1 MGVLNLGNVTLNN
14 GLEMPLIGYG
24 VFRVPEGEDLAE
36 AVKTAIAKGYRSI
49 DTAQIYRNEES
60 VGRGIRAAIA
70 EGLVTRE
77 ELFVTSKVWNDG
89 LSYEETL
96 TAYDSSLEKLGLE
109 YLDLYLIHWPGIDK
123 NHVEAYK
130 ALEKIYQDG
139 RVRSIGVSNFHVHH
153 LENLLKETTV
163 IPVINQIEFHPHLT
177 QEEVR
182 AYCKENGIQVEAW
195 SPLMNGTLLEE
206 ALIQELAVKYSKTPA
221 QIVLRYDVQHGV
233 VTIPK
238 TMTPARM
245 TENLNVF
252 DFSLMGEEMTKLDAL
267 NDGLRCGPDPEKF
280 NFK

>member
-1 MGVLNLGNVTLNN
+1 MGNVTLNN
-14 GLEMPLIGYG
+14 GLEMPLVGYG
-24 VFRVPEGEDLAE
+24 VFRVPQGEDLAE

-49 DTAQIYRNEES
+49 DTAQVYRNEES
-60 VGRGIRAAIA
+60 VGQGIRAAIA

-89 LSYEETL
+89 LSYEDTL
-96 TAYDSSLEKLGLE
+96 TAYDRSLEKLGLE
-109 YLDLYLIHWPGIDK
+109 YLDLYLIHWPGIDT
-123 NHVEAYK
+123 NHIEAYK

-153 LENLLKETTV
+153 LENLLKETTI

-177 QEEVR
+177 QEQVR
-182 AYCKENGIQVEAW
+182 AYCKEHAIQVEAW
-195 SPLMNGTLLEE
+195 SPLMNGALLEE
-206 ALIQELAVKYSKTPA
+206 ELIQELAAKYSKTPA

-245 TENLNVF
+245 TENLDVF
-252 DFSLMGEEMTKLDAL
+252 DFSLTDEEMAKLDAI

>member
-1 MGVLNLGNVTLNN
+1 MGNVTLNN

-24 VFRVPEGEDLAE
+24 VFRVPEGDDLAE

-49 DTAQIYRNEES
+49 DTAQVYRNEES
-60 VGRGIRAAIA
+60 VGRGIRAAID

-96 TAYDSSLEKLGLE
+96 AAYDSSLEKLGLD
-109 YLDLYLIHWPGIDK
+109 YLDLYLVHWPGIDS
-123 NHVEAYK
+123 NYVDVYK
-130 ALEKIYQDG
+130 ALEKVYQDG

-153 LENLLKETTV
+153 LEHLLKETSIV
-163 IPVINQIEFHPHLT
+163 PVINQIEFHPHLI

-182 AYCKENGIQVEAW
+182 AFCKEKGIQVEAW
-195 SPLMNGTLLEE
+195 SPLMNGSLLEE
-206 ALIQELAVKYSKTPA
+206 SLIQQLASKYGKTPA
-221 QIVLRYDVQHGV
+221 QIVLRYDVQHDV

-245 TENLNVF
+245 TENLTVF
-252 DFSLMGEEMTKLDAL
+252 DFALTEEEMAQLDAL

>member
-1 MGVLNLGNVTLNN
+1 MGNVVLNN
-14 GLEMPLIGYG
+14 GLKMPMVGYG
-24 VFRVPEGEDLAE
+24 VFRVPEGDDLAE

-60 VGRGIRAAIA
+60 VGRGIRAAIE

-77 ELFVTSKVWNDG
+77 ELFITSKVWNDG

-96 TAYDSSLEKLGLE
+96 AAYDSSLEKIGLD
-109 YLDLYLIHWPGIDK
+109 YLDLYLVHWPGIDQ
-123 NHVEAYK
+123 NYIEVYK

-153 LENLLKETTV
+153 LESLLKETTV
-163 IPVINQIEFHPHLT
+163 VPVINQIEFHPHLI

-182 AYCKENGIQVEAW
+182 AYCKDKGIQVEAW
-195 SPLMNGTLLEE
+195 SPLMNGSLLEE
-206 ALIQELAVKYSKTPA
+206 ALIQELASKYGKTPA
-221 QIVLRYDVQHGV
+221 QIVLRYDVQHDV

-245 TENLNVF
+245 TENLAVF
-252 DFSLMGEEMTKLDAL
+252 DFTLTEQEMTQLDAM

>member
-1 MGVLNLGNVTLNN
+1 MGTVTLNN
-14 GLEMPLIGYG
+14 GFKMPLVGYG

-49 DTAQIYRNEES
+49 DTAQVYRNEES
-60 VGRGIRAAIA
+60 VGRGIRAAIE

-77 ELFVTSKVWNDG
+77 ELFITSKVWNDG

-96 TAYDSSLEKLGLE
+96 AAYDSSLEKIGLD
-109 YLDLYLIHWPGIDK
+109 YLDLYLVHWPGIDT
-123 NHVEAYK
+123 NYLDVYK

-153 LENLLKETTV
+153 LEKLLNETTV

-182 AYCKENGIQVEAW
+182 AYCTDKDIQVEAW
-195 SPLMNGTLLEE
+195 SPLMNGALLEE
-206 ALIQELAVKYSKTPA
+206 ALIQDLASKYGKTPA
-221 QIVLRYDVQHGV
+221 QIVLRYDVQHNV

-238 TMTPARM
+238 TMTATRM
-245 TENLNVF
+245 VENLDVF
-252 DFSLMGEEMTKLDAL
+252 DFTLTDGEMNQLDAL

>member
-1 MGVLNLGNVTLNN
+1 MGKVTLNN
-14 GLEMPLIGYG
+14 GLEMPLVGYG
-24 VFRVPEGEDLAE
+24 VFRVPDGDDLAE

-49 DTAQIYRNEES
+49 DTAQVYRNEES

-70 EGLVTRE
+70 EGLVSRD

-96 TAYDSSLEKLGLE
+96 AAYDSSLEKLGLD
-109 YLDLYLIHWPGIDK
+109 YLDLYLIHWPGLDTNYI
-123 NHVEAYK
+123 EAYK

-153 LENLLKETTV
+153 LEHLLKETTL

-182 AYCKENGIQVEAW
+182 AYCKEHGIQVEAW
-195 SPLMNGTLLEE
+195 SPLMNGSLLEE
-206 ALIQELAVKYSKTPA
+206 ELIQQLATKYSKTPA

-245 TENLNVF
+245 AENLQVF
-252 DFSLMGEEMTKLDAL
+252 DFTLTDEEMAQLDAM

>member
-1 MGVLNLGNVTLNN
+1 MGNVVLNN
-14 GLEMPLIGYG
+14 GLKMPLVGYG
-24 VFRVPEGEDLAE
+24 VFRVPEGDDLAE

-49 DTAQIYRNEES
+49 DTAQVYRNEES
-60 VGRGIRAAIA
+60 VGRGIRAAIE

-77 ELFVTSKVWNDG
+77 ELFITSKVWNDG

-96 TAYDSSLEKLGLE
+96 AAYDSSLEKIGLD
-109 YLDLYLIHWPGIDK
+109 YLDLYLVHWPGIDQ
-123 NHVEAYK
+123 NYIEVYK

-163 IPVINQIEFHPHLT
+163 VPVINQIEFHPHLI

-182 AYCKENGIQVEAW
+182 AFCKDKGIQVEAW
-195 SPLMNGTLLEE
+195 SPLMNGSLLEE
-206 ALIQELAVKYSKTPA
+206 ALIQELASKYGKTPA
-221 QIVLRYDVQHGV
+221 QIVLRYDVQHDV

-245 TENLNVF
+245 VENLAVF
-252 DFSLMGEEMTKLDAL
+252 DFTLTEQEMTQLDAM

>member
-1 MGVLNLGNVTLNN
+1 MGNVTLNN
-14 GLEMPLIGYG
+14 GLKMPLVGYG
-24 VFRVPEGEDLAE
+24 VFRVPEGDDLAE

-49 DTAQIYRNEES
+49 DTAQVYRNEES
-60 VGRGIRAAIA
+60 VGRGIRAAIE
-70 EGLVTRE
+70 EGIVTRD
-77 ELFVTSKVWNDG
+77 ELFITSKVWNDG

-96 TAYDSSLEKLGLE
+96 AAYDSSLEKIGLD
-109 YLDLYLIHWPGIDK
+109 YLDLYLVHWPGIDE
-123 NHVEAYK
+123 NYIEVYK

-163 IPVINQIEFHPHLT
+163 VPVINQIEFHPHLT

-182 AYCKENGIQVEAW
+182 AYCQDKGIQVEAW
-195 SPLMNGTLLEE
+195 SPLMNGSLLEE
-206 ALIQELAVKYSKTPA
+206 ALIQELASKYGKTPA
-221 QIVLRYDVQHGV
+221 QIVLRYDVQHNV

-238 TMTPARM
+238 TMTPTRM
-245 TENLNVF
+245 VENLDIFN
-252 DFSLMGEEMTKLDAL
+252 FSLTDEEMAQLDAL

>member
-1 MGVLNLGNVTLNN
+1 MGSVTLNN
-14 GLEMPLIGYG
+14 SLEMPLIGYG
-24 VFRVPEGEDLAE
+24 VFRVPEGDDLAE
-36 AVKTAIAKGYRSI
+36 AVKTAIEKGYRSI
-49 DTAQIYRNEES
+49 DTAQVYRNEES
-60 VGRGIRAAIA
+60 VGRGIRAAID

-96 TAYDSSLEKLGLE
+96 AAYDSSLEKLGLD
-109 YLDLYLIHWPGIDK
+109 YLDLYLVHWPGIDT
-123 NHVEAYK
+123 NYVDVYK
-130 ALEKIYQDG
+130 ALEKVYQDG

-153 LENLLKETTV
+153 LENLLKETSV
-163 IPVINQIEFHPHLT
+163 VPVINQIEFHPHLT

-182 AYCKENGIQVEAW
+182 AFCKENGIQVEAW
-195 SPLMNGTLLEE
+195 SPLMNGSLLEE
-206 ALIQELAVKYSKTPA
+206 SLIQQLASKYGKTPA

-245 TENLNVF
+245 TENLTVF
-252 DFSLMGEEMTKLDAL
+252 DFALTEEEMAQLDAL

>member
-1 MGVLNLGNVTLNN
+1 MGKVTLNN
-14 GLEMPLIGYG
+14 GLEMPLVGYG
-24 VFRVPEGEDLAE
+24 VFRVPDGEDLAE

-49 DTAQIYRNEES
+49 DTAQVYRNEES

-70 EGLVTRE
+70 EGLVSRD

-96 TAYDSSLEKLGLE
+96 AAYDSSLEKLGLD
-109 YLDLYLIHWPGIDK
+109 YLDLYLIHWPGLDTNYID
-123 NHVEAYK
+123 AYK

-153 LENLLKETTV
+153 LEHLLKETTV

-182 AYCKENGIQVEAW
+182 AYCKEHGIQVEAW
-195 SPLMNGTLLEE
+195 SPLMNGSLLEE
-206 ALIQELAVKYSKTPA
+206 ELIQQLATKYSKTPA

-245 TENLNVF
+245 TENLHVF
-252 DFSLMGEEMTKLDAL
+252 DFTLTDEEMAQLDAM

>member
-1 MGVLNLGNVTLNN
+1 MGNVTLNN
-14 GLEMPLIGYG
+14 GLEMPLVGYG
-24 VFRVPEGEDLAE
+24 VFRVPQGEDLAE

-49 DTAQIYRNEES
+49 DTAQVYRNEES
-60 VGRGIRAAIA
+60 VGQGIRAAIA

-96 TAYDSSLEKLGLE
+96 TAYDRSLEKLGLE
-109 YLDLYLIHWPGIDK
+109 YLDLYLVHWPGIDT
-123 NHVEAYK
+123 NHIEAYK

-153 LENLLKETTV
+153 LENLLRETTV

-182 AYCKENGIQVEAW
+182 AYCKEHAIQVEAW
-195 SPLMNGTLLEE
+195 SPLMNGALLEE
-206 ALIQELAVKYSKTPA
+206 ELIQELAAKYSRTPA

-245 TENLNVF
+245 TENLDVF
-252 DFSLMGEEMTKLDAL
+252 NFSLTDEEMAKLDAI

>member
-1 MGVLNLGNVTLNN
+1 MGNVTLNN

-24 VFRVPEGEDLAE
+24 VFRVPEGDDLAE

-49 DTAQIYRNEES
+49 DTAQVYRNEES
-60 VGRGIRAAIA
+60 VGRGIRAAID

-96 TAYDSSLEKLGLE
+96 AAYDSSLEKLGLD
-109 YLDLYLIHWPGIDK
+109 YLDLYLVHWPGIDT
-123 NHVEAYK
+123 NYVDVYK

-153 LENLLKETTV
+153 LENLLKETSV

-182 AYCKENGIQVEAW
+182 AYCKEKGIQVEAW
-195 SPLMNGTLLEE
+195 SPLMNGSLLEE
-206 ALIQELAVKYSKTPA
+206 SLIQQLASKYGKTPA

-245 TENLNVF
+245 TENLTVF
-252 DFSLMGEEMTKLDAL
+252 DFALTEEEMSQLDAL

-280 NFK
+280 NFGS

>member
-1 MGVLNLGNVTLNN
+1 VGNVVLNN
-14 GLEMPLIGYG
+14 GLKMPLVGYG
-24 VFRVPEGEDLAE
+24 VFRVPEGDDLAE

-49 DTAQIYRNEES
+49 DTAQVYRNEES
-60 VGRGIRAAIA
+60 VGRGIRAAIE

-77 ELFVTSKVWNDG
+77 ELFITSKVWNDG

-96 TAYDSSLEKLGLE
+96 AAYDSSLEKIGLD
-109 YLDLYLIHWPGIDK
+109 YLDLYLVHWPGIDQ
-123 NHVEAYK
+123 NYIEVYK

-163 IPVINQIEFHPHLT
+163 VPVINQIEFHPHLI

-182 AYCKENGIQVEAW
+182 AFCKDKGIQVEAW
-195 SPLMNGTLLEE
+195 SPLMNGSLLEE
-206 ALIQELAVKYSKTPA
+206 ALIQELASKYGKTPA
-221 QIVLRYDVQHGV
+221 QIVLRYDVQHDV

-245 TENLNVF
+245 VENLAVF
-252 DFSLMGEEMTKLDAL
+252 DFTLTEQEMTQLDAM

>member
-1 MGVLNLGNVTLNN
+1 MGSITLNN
-14 GLEMPLIGYG
+14 GLEMPLVGYG
-24 VFRVPEGEDLAE
+24 VFRVPEGDDLAE

-49 DTAQIYRNEES
+49 DTAQVYRNEES
-60 VGRGIRAAIA
+60 VGRGIRAAID

-96 TAYDSSLEKLGLE
+96 TAYDSSLEKLGLD
-109 YLDLYLIHWPGIDK
+109 YLDLYLVHWPGIDT
-123 NHVEAYK
+123 NYVDVYK

-153 LENLLKETTV
+153 LENLLKETSV
-163 IPVINQIEFHPHLT
+163 IPVINQIEFHPHLI

-182 AYCKENGIQVEAW
+182 AYCKEKGVQVEAW
-195 SPLMNGTLLEE
+195 SPLMNGSLLEE
-206 ALIQELAVKYSKTPA
+206 ALIQQLATKYRKTSA

-238 TMTPARM
+238 TMTPTRM
-245 TENLNVF
+245 TENLAVF
-252 DFSLMGEEMTKLDAL
+252 DFALTEEEMAQLDAL

-280 NFK
+280 NFGS

>member
-1 MGVLNLGNVTLNN
+1 MGNVVLNN
-14 GLEMPLIGYG
+14 GLKMPLVGYG
-24 VFRVPEGEDLAE
+24 VFRVPEGDDLAE

-49 DTAQIYRNEES
+49 DTAQVYRNEES
-60 VGRGIRAAIA
+60 VGRGIRAAIE

-77 ELFVTSKVWNDG
+77 ELFITSKVWNDG

-96 TAYDSSLEKLGLE
+96 AAYDSSLEKIGLD
-109 YLDLYLIHWPGIDK
+109 YLDLYLVHWPGIDQ
-123 NHVEAYK
+123 NFIEVYK

-139 RVRSIGVSNFHVHH
+139 RVRSIGVSNFHVYH
-153 LENLLKETTV
+153 LESLLKETTV
-163 IPVINQIEFHPHLT
+163 VPVINQIEFHPHLI

-182 AYCKENGIQVEAW
+182 AYCKDKGIQVEAW
-195 SPLMNGTLLEE
+195 SPLMNGSLLEE
-206 ALIQELAVKYSKTPA
+206 ALIQELASKYGKTPA
-221 QIVLRYDVQHGV
+221 QIVLRYDVQHDV

-245 TENLNVF
+245 VENLAVF
-252 DFSLMGEEMTKLDAL
+252 DFTLTEQEMAQLDAM

>member
-1 MGVLNLGNVTLNN
+1 MENVTLNN
-14 GLEMPLIGYG
+14 GLEMPLVGYG
-24 VFRVPEGEDLAE
+24 VFRVPDGDDLAE

-49 DTAQIYRNEES
+49 DTAQVYRNEES
-60 VGRGIRAAIA
+60 VGRGIRAAID
-70 EGLVTRE
+70 EGLVARE
-77 ELFVTSKVWNDG
+77 ELFITSKVWNDG

-96 TAYDSSLEKLGLE
+96 AAYASSLEKLGLD
-109 YLDLYLIHWPGIDK
+109 YLDLYLIHWPGLDTSYI
-123 NHVEAYK
+123 EAYK

-153 LENLLKETTV
+153 LEHLLKETTV

-182 AYCKENGIQVEAW
+182 NYCKEHLIQVEAW
-195 SPLMNGTLLEE
+195 SPLMNGSLLEE
-206 ALIQELAVKYSKTPA
+206 ALIQQLASKYNKTPA

-238 TMTPARM
+238 TMTPSRM
-245 TENLNVF
+245 TENLDVF
-252 DFSLMGEEMTKLDAL
+252 DFALADEEMAQLDAM

>member
-1 MGVLNLGNVTLNN
+1 MGKVTLNN
-14 GLEMPLIGYG
+14 GLEMPLVGYG
-24 VFRVPEGEDLAE
+24 VFRVPDGDDLAE

-49 DTAQIYRNEES
+49 DTAQVYRNEES

-70 EGLVTRE
+70 EGLVSRD

-96 TAYDSSLEKLGLE
+96 AAYDSSLEKLGLD
-109 YLDLYLIHWPGIDK
+109 YLDLYLIHWPGLDTNYI
-123 NHVEAYK
+123 EAYK

-153 LENLLKETTV
+153 LEHLLKETTV

-182 AYCKENGIQVEAW
+182 AYCKEHGIQVEAW
-195 SPLMNGTLLEE
+195 SPLMNGSLLEE
-206 ALIQELAVKYSKTPA
+206 ELIQQLATKYSKTPA

-245 TENLNVF
+245 TENLHVF
-252 DFSLMGEEMTKLDAL
+252 DFTLTDEEMAQLDAM

>member
-1 MGVLNLGNVTLNN
+1 MGNVTLNN
-14 GLEMPLIGYG
+14 SLEMPLIGYG
-24 VFRVPEGEDLAE
+24 VFRVPEGDDLAE
-36 AVKTAIAKGYRSI
+36 AVKTAIARGYRSI
-49 DTAQIYRNEES
+49 DTAQVYRNEES
-60 VGRGIRAAIA
+60 VGRGIRAAID

-96 TAYDSSLEKLGLE
+96 AAYDSSLEKLGLD
-109 YLDLYLIHWPGIDK
+109 YLDLYLVHWPGIDT
-123 NHVEAYK
+123 NYVDVYK

-153 LENLLKETTV
+153 LENLLKETSV

-182 AYCKENGIQVEAW
+182 AYCKEKGIQVEAW
-195 SPLMNGTLLEE
+195 SPLMNGSLLEE
-206 ALIQELAVKYSKTPA
+206 SLIQQLASKYGKTPA

-245 TENLNVF
+245 TENLTVF
-252 DFSLMGEEMTKLDAL
+252 DFALTEEEMAQLDTL

>member
-1 MGVLNLGNVTLNN
+1 MGNVTLNN
-14 GLEMPLIGYG
+14 GLEIPLIGYG
-24 VFRVPEGEDLAE
+24 VFRVPEGDDLAE

-49 DTAQIYRNEES
+49 DTAQVYRNEES
-60 VGRGIRAAIA
+60 VGRGIRAAIE

-96 TAYDSSLEKLGLE
+96 AAYDSSLEKLGLD
-109 YLDLYLIHWPGIDK
+109 YLDLYLVHWPGIDT
-123 NHVEAYK
+123 NYINVYK

-153 LENLLKETTV
+153 LENLLKEISV
-163 IPVINQIEFHPHLT
+163 VPVINQIEFHPHLT

-182 AYCKENGIQVEAW
+182 AYCKEKGIQVEAW
-195 SPLMNGTLLEE
+195 SPLMNGSLLEE
-206 ALIQELAVKYSKTPA
+206 SLIQQLASKYGKTPA

-245 TENLNVF
+245 TENLTVF
-252 DFSLMGEEMTKLDAL
+252 DFALTEEEMAQLDTL

>member
-1 MGVLNLGNVTLNN
+1 MGNVVLNN
-14 GLEMPLIGYG
+14 GLKMPLVGYG
-24 VFRVPEGEDLAE
+24 VFRVPEGDDLAE

-49 DTAQIYRNEES
+49 DTAQVYRNEES
-60 VGRGIRAAIA
+60 VGRGIRAAIE

-77 ELFVTSKVWNDG
+77 ELFITSKVWNDG

-96 TAYDSSLEKLGLE
+96 AAYDSSLEKIGLD
-109 YLDLYLIHWPGIDK
+109 YLDLYLVHWPGIDQ
-123 NHVEAYK
+123 NYLEVYK
-130 ALEKIYQDG
+130 ALEKIYQAG

-153 LENLLKETTV
+153 LESLLKETTV
-163 IPVINQIEFHPHLT
+163 VPVINQIEFHPHLT

-182 AYCKENGIQVEAW
+182 AYCKDKGIQVEAW
-195 SPLMNGTLLEE
+195 SPLMNGSLLEE
-206 ALIQELAVKYSKTPA
+206 ALIQELASKYGKTPA
-221 QIVLRYDVQHGV
+221 QIVLRYDVQHDV

-245 TENLNVF
+245 TENLAVF
-252 DFSLMGEEMTKLDAL
+252 DFALTEQEMTQLDAM

>member
-1 MGVLNLGNVTLNN
+1 MGTVTLNN
-14 GLEMPLIGYG
+14 GLKMPLVGYG

-49 DTAQIYRNEES
+49 DTAQVYRNEES
-60 VGRGIRAAIA
+60 VGRGIRAAIE
-70 EGLVTRE
+70 EGMVTRE
-77 ELFVTSKVWNDG
+77 ELFITSKVWNDG

-96 TAYDSSLEKLGLE
+96 AAYNSSLEKIGLD
-109 YLDLYLIHWPGIDK
+109 YLDLYLVHWPGIDT
-123 NHVEAYK
+123 NYLDVYK

-163 IPVINQIEFHPHLT
+163 VPVINQIEFHPHLT

-182 AYCKENGIQVEAW
+182 AYCTDKGIQVEAW
-195 SPLMNGTLLEE
+195 SPLMNGALLEE
-206 ALIQELAVKYSKTPA
+206 ALIQELASKYGKTPA
-221 QIVLRYDVQHGV
+221 QIVLRYDVQHNV

-238 TMTPARM
+238 TMTATRM
-245 TENLNVF
+245 VENLDVF
-252 DFSLMGEEMTKLDAL
+252 DFALTDGEIAQLDAL
-267 NDGLRCGPDPEKF
+267 NDGLRCGPDPERF

>member
-1 MGVLNLGNVTLNN
+1 MENVTLNN
-14 GLEMPLIGYG
+14 GLEMPLVGYG
-24 VFRVPEGEDLAE
+24 VFRVPDGDDLAD

-49 DTAQIYRNEES
+49 DTAQVYRNEES
-60 VGRGIRAAIA
+60 VGRGIRATID
-70 EGLVTRE
+70 EGLVARE

-96 TAYDSSLEKLGLE
+96 AAYASSLEKLGLD
-109 YLDLYLIHWPGIDK
+109 YLDLYLIHWPGLDTNYI
-123 NHVEAYK
+123 EAYK

-153 LENLLKETTV
+153 LEHLLKETTV

-182 AYCKENGIQVEAW
+182 NYCKEHRIQVEAW
-195 SPLMNGTLLEE
+195 SPLMNGSLLEE
-206 ALIQELAVKYSKTPA
+206 ALIQQLASKYNKTPA

-238 TMTPARM
+238 TMTPSRM
-245 TENLNVF
+245 TENLDVF
-252 DFSLMGEEMTKLDAL
+252 DFALADEEMAQLDAM

>member
-1 MGVLNLGNVTLNN
+1 MGSVTLNN

-24 VFRVPEGEDLAE
+24 VFRVPEGDDLAE

-49 DTAQIYRNEES
+49 DTAQVYRNEES
-60 VGRGIRAAIA
+60 VGRGIRSAID

-96 TAYDSSLEKLGLE
+96 AAYDSSLEKLGLD
-109 YLDLYLIHWPGIDK
+109 YLDLYLVHWPGIDT
-123 NHVEAYK
+123 NYVDVYK
-130 ALEKIYQDG
+130 ALEKVYQDG
-139 RVRSIGVSNFHVHH
+139 RVRSIGVSNFHVRH
-153 LENLLKETTV
+153 LENLLKETSV
-163 IPVINQIEFHPHLT
+163 VPVINQIEFHPHLT

-182 AYCKENGIQVEAW
+182 AFCKENGIQVEAW
-195 SPLMNGTLLEE
+195 SPLMNGSLLEE
-206 ALIQELAVKYSKTPA
+206 SLIQQLASKYGKTPA

-245 TENLNVF
+245 TENLTVF
-252 DFSLMGEEMTKLDAL
+252 DFALTEEEMAQLDAL

>member
-1 MGVLNLGNVTLNN
+1 MGNVTLNN
-14 GLEMPLIGYG
+14 GLKMPLVGYG

-49 DTAQIYRNEES
+49 DTAQVYRNEES
-60 VGRGIRAAIA
+60 VGRGIRAAIE
-70 EGLVTRE
+70 EGLVTRK
-77 ELFVTSKVWNDG
+77 ELFITSKVWNDG

-96 TAYDSSLEKLGLE
+96 AAYDSSLEKIGLD
-109 YLDLYLIHWPGIDK
+109 YLDLYLVHWPGTDQ
-123 NHVEAYK
+123 NYLGVYK

-153 LENLLKETTV
+153 LESLMKEATV
-163 IPVINQIEFHPHLT
+163 VPVINQIEFHPHLT

-182 AYCKENGIQVEAW
+182 AYCNDKGIQVEAW
-195 SPLMNGTLLEE
+195 SPLMNGALLEE
-206 ALIQELAVKYSKTPA
+206 VLIQELASKYGKTPA
-221 QIVLRYDVQHGV
+221 QIVLRYDVQHNV

-238 TMTPARM
+238 TMTATRM
-245 TENLNVF
+245 VENLDVF
-252 DFSLMGEEMTKLDAL
+252 DFVLSDDEMTQLDAL

>member
-1 MGVLNLGNVTLNN
+1 VFNMGNVTLNN
-14 GLEMPLIGYG
+14 GLKMPLVGYG

-49 DTAQIYRNEES
+49 DTAQVYRNEES
-60 VGRGIRAAIA
+60 VGRGIRAAIE

-77 ELFVTSKVWNDG
+77 ELFITSKVWNDG

-96 TAYDSSLEKLGLE
+96 AAYDSSLEKIGLD
-109 YLDLYLIHWPGIDK
+109 YLDLYLVHWPGTDQ
-123 NHVEAYK
+123 NYLGVYK
-130 ALEKIYQDG
+130 ALENIYQDG

-153 LENLLKETTV
+153 LESLLKEATV
-163 IPVINQIEFHPHLT
+163 VPVINQIEFHPHLT

-182 AYCKENGIQVEAW
+182 AYCNDKGIQVEAW
-195 SPLMNGTLLEE
+195 SPLMNGALLEE
-206 ALIQELAVKYSKTPA
+206 VLIQELASKYGKTPA
-221 QIVLRYDVQHGV
+221 QIVLRYDVQHNV

-238 TMTPARM
+238 TMTATRM
-245 TENLNVF
+245 VENLDVF
-252 DFSLMGEEMTKLDAL
+252 DFVLSDDEMTQLDAL

>member
-1 MGVLNLGNVTLNN
+1 VGNVVLNN
-14 GLEMPLIGYG
+14 GLKMPLVGYG
-24 VFRVPEGEDLAE
+24 VFRVPEGDDLAE

-49 DTAQIYRNEES
+49 DTAQVYRNEES
-60 VGRGIRAAIA
+60 VGRGIRAAIE

-77 ELFVTSKVWNDG
+77 ELFITSKVWNDG

-96 TAYDSSLEKLGLE
+96 AAYDSSLEKIGLD
-109 YLDLYLIHWPGIDK
+109 YLDLYLVHWPGIDQ
-123 NHVEAYK
+123 NYIEVYK
-130 ALEKIYQDG
+130 ALEKIYKDG

-163 IPVINQIEFHPHLT
+163 VPVINQIEFHPHLI

-182 AYCKENGIQVEAW
+182 AFCKDKGIQVEAW
-195 SPLMNGTLLEE
+195 SPLMNGSLLEE
-206 ALIQELAVKYSKTPA
+206 ALIQELASKYGKTPA
-221 QIVLRYDVQHGV
+221 QIVLRYDVQHDV

-245 TENLNVF
+245 VENLAVF
-252 DFSLMGEEMTKLDAL
+252 DFTLTEQEMTQLDAM

>member
-1 MGVLNLGNVTLNN
+1 MENVTLNN
-14 GLEMPLIGYG
+14 GLEMPLVGYG
-24 VFRVPEGEDLAE
+24 VFRVPDGDDLAE

-49 DTAQIYRNEES
+49 DTAQVYRNEES
-60 VGRGIRAAIA
+60 VGRGIRAAID
-70 EGLVTRE
+70 EGLVARE

-96 TAYDSSLEKLGLE
+96 AAYASSLEKLGLD
-109 YLDLYLIHWPGIDK
+109 YLDLYLIHWPGLDTNYI
-123 NHVEAYK
+123 EAYK

-153 LENLLKETTV
+153 LEQLLKETTV

-182 AYCKENGIQVEAW
+182 NYCKEYRIQVEAW
-195 SPLMNGTLLEE
+195 SPLMNGSLLEE
-206 ALIQELAVKYSKTPA
+206 ALIQQLASKYNKTPA

-238 TMTPARM
+238 TMTPSRM
-245 TENLNVF
+245 TENLDVF
-252 DFSLMGEEMTKLDAL
+252 DFALADEEMAQLDAM

>member
-1 MGVLNLGNVTLNN
+1 MGTVTLNN
-14 GLEMPLIGYG
+14 GLKMPLVGYS

-49 DTAQIYRNEES
+49 DTAQVYRNEES
-60 VGRGIRAAIA
+60 VGRGIRAAIE

-77 ELFVTSKVWNDG
+77 ELFITSKVWNDG

-96 TAYDSSLEKLGLE
+96 AAYDSSLEKIGLD
-109 YLDLYLIHWPGIDK
+109 YLDLYLVHWPGIDT
-123 NHVEAYK
+123 NYVEVYK

-153 LENLLKETTV
+153 LEKLLKETKV

-182 AYCKENGIQVEAW
+182 AYCTDKDIQVEAW
-195 SPLMNGTLLEE
+195 SPLMNGALLEE
-206 ALIQELAVKYSKTPA
+206 ALIQELASKYDKTPA
-221 QIVLRYDVQHGV
+221 QIVLRYDVQHNV

-238 TMTPARM
+238 TMTATRM
-245 TENLNVF
+245 VENLDVF
-252 DFSLMGEEMTKLDAL
+252 DFTLTDGEMAQLDAL

>member
-1 MGVLNLGNVTLNN
+1 MGNVVLNN
-14 GLEMPLIGYG
+14 GLKMPLVGYG
-24 VFRVPEGEDLAE
+24 VFRVPEGDDLAE

-49 DTAQIYRNEES
+49 DTAQVYRNEES
-60 VGRGIRAAIA
+60 VGRGIRAAIE

-77 ELFVTSKVWNDG
+77 ELFITSKVWNDG

-96 TAYDSSLEKLGLE
+96 AAYDSSLEKIGLD
-109 YLDLYLIHWPGIDK
+109 YLDLYLVHWPGIDQ
-123 NHVEAYK
+123 NYIEVYK

-153 LENLLKETTV
+153 LESLLKETTV
-163 IPVINQIEFHPHLT
+163 VPVINQIEFHPHLI
-177 QEEVR
+177 QEEIR
-182 AYCKENGIQVEAW
+182 AYCKDKGIQVEAW
-195 SPLMNGTLLEE
+195 SPLMNGSLLEE
-206 ALIQELAVKYSKTPA
+206 VLIQELASKYGKTPA
-221 QIVLRYDVQHGV
+221 QIVLRYDVQHDV

-245 TENLNVF
+245 TENLAVF
-252 DFSLMGEEMTKLDAL
+252 DFTLTEQEMTQLDAM

>member
-1 MGVLNLGNVTLNN
+1 MGNVTLNN

-24 VFRVPEGEDLAE
+24 VFRVPEGDDLAV

-49 DTAQIYRNEES
+49 DTAQVYRNEES
-60 VGRGIRAAIA
+60 VGRGIRAAID

-96 TAYDSSLEKLGLE
+96 AAYDSSLEKLGLD
-109 YLDLYLIHWPGIDK
+109 YLDLYLVHWPGIDT
-123 NHVEAYK
+123 NYVDVYK
-130 ALEKIYQDG
+130 ALEKVYQDG

-153 LENLLKETTV
+153 LEHLLKETSV
-163 IPVINQIEFHPHLT
+163 VPVINQIEFHPHLT

-182 AYCKENGIQVEAW
+182 AFCKEKGIQAEAW
-195 SPLMNGTLLEE
+195 SPLMNGSLLEE
-206 ALIQELAVKYSKTPA
+206 SLIQQLASKYGKTPA

-245 TENLNVF
+245 TENLTVF
-252 DFSLMGEEMTKLDAL
+252 DFALTEEEMAQLDAL

>member
-1 MGVLNLGNVTLNN
+1 MGTVTLNN
-14 GLEMPLIGYG
+14 GLKMPLVGYG

-49 DTAQIYRNEES
+49 DTAQVYRNEES
-60 VGRGIRAAIA
+60 VGRGIRAAIE

-77 ELFVTSKVWNDG
+77 ELFITSKVWNDG

-96 TAYDSSLEKLGLE
+96 AAYDSSLEKIGLD
-109 YLDLYLIHWPGIDK
+109 YLDLYLVHWPGIDT
-123 NHVEAYK
+123 NYLDVYR

-153 LENLLKETTV
+153 LEYLLKEATV
-163 IPVINQIEFHPHLT
+163 VPVINQIEFHPHLT

-182 AYCKENGIQVEAW
+182 AYCTDKGIQVEAW
-195 SPLMNGTLLEE
+195 SPLMNGALLEE
-206 ALIQELAVKYSKTPA
+206 ALIQELASKYGKTPA
-221 QIVLRYDVQHGV
+221 QIVLRYDVQHNV

-238 TMTPARM
+238 TMTETRM
-245 TENLNVF
+245 IENLDIF
-252 DFSLMGEEMTKLDAL
+252 DFALTDDEMTQLDAL

>member
-1 MGVLNLGNVTLNN
+1 MGNVTLNN
-14 GLEMPLIGYG
+14 GLKMPLVGYG
-24 VFRVPEGEDLAE
+24 VFRVPEGDDLAE

-49 DTAQIYRNEES
+49 DTAQVYRNEES
-60 VGRGIRAAIA
+60 VGRGIQAAIE

-77 ELFVTSKVWNDG
+77 ELFITSKVWNDG
-89 LSYEETL
+89 LSYEKTL
-96 TAYDSSLEKLGLE
+96 AAYDSSLEKMGLD
-109 YLDLYLIHWPGIDK
+109 YLDLYLVHWPGIDQNYIK
-123 NHVEAYK
+123 VYK

-153 LENLLKETTV
+153 LESLLKETTV

-182 AYCKENGIQVEAW
+182 AYCEDKGIQVEAW
-195 SPLMNGTLLEE
+195 SPLMNGSLLEE
-206 ALIQELAVKYSKTPA
+206 ALIQELASKYSKTPA
-221 QIVLRYDVQHGV
+221 QIVLRYDVQHHV

-245 TENLNVF
+245 SENLDVF
-252 DFSLMGEEMTKLDAL
+252 DFALSEQEMTQLDAL

>member
-1 MGVLNLGNVTLNN
+1 MGNVTLNN
-14 GLEMPLIGYG
+14 GLEMPLVGYG
-24 VFRVPEGEDLAE
+24 VFRVPDGGDLAE
-36 AVKTAIAKGYRSI
+36 AVKTAIATGYRSI
-49 DTAQIYRNEES
+49 DTAQIYRNEEG

-96 TAYDSSLEKLGLE
+96 AAYDSSLEKLGLD
-109 YLDLYLIHWPGIDK
+109 YLDLYLIHWPGIDR

-153 LENLLKETTV
+153 LENLLAQTTV
-163 IPVINQIEFHPHLT
+163 VPVINQIEFHPHLT
-177 QEEVR
+177 QTEVR
-182 AYCKENGIQVEAW
+182 AYCHEHGIQVEAW
-195 SPLMNGTLLEE
+195 SPLMNGALLKEE
-206 ALIQELAVKYSKTPA
+206 LIQQLAAKYDKTPA
-221 QIVLRYDVQHGV
+221 QIVLRYDVQHNV

-238 TMTPARM
+238 TMTPTRM
-245 TENLNVF
+245 KENLSVF
-252 DFSLMGEEMTKLDAL
+252 DFALTVEEMAQLDAM

>member
-1 MGVLNLGNVTLNN
+1 MGNVTLNN

-24 VFRVPEGEDLAE
+24 VFRVPEGDDLAE
-36 AVKTAIAKGYRSI
+36 AVKTAIVKGYRSI
-49 DTAQIYRNEES
+49 DTAQVYRNEES
-60 VGRGIRAAIA
+60 VGRGIRAAID

-96 TAYDSSLEKLGLE
+96 AAYDSSLEKLGLD
-109 YLDLYLIHWPGIDK
+109 YLDLYLVHWPGIDT
-123 NHVEAYK
+123 NYINVYK

-139 RVRSIGVSNFHVHH
+139 RVRSIGVSNFHVQH
-153 LENLLKETTV
+153 LENLLKETSV
-163 IPVINQIEFHPHLT
+163 VPVINQIEFHPHLT

-182 AYCKENGIQVEAW
+182 AYCKEKGIQVEAW
-195 SPLMNGTLLEE
+195 SPLMNGSLLEE
-206 ALIQELAVKYSKTPA
+206 SLIQQLASKYGKTPA

-245 TENLNVF
+245 TENLTVF
-252 DFSLMGEEMTKLDAL
+252 DFVLTEEEMAQLDAL

>member
-1 MGVLNLGNVTLNN
+1 MGNVTLNN

-24 VFRVPEGEDLAE
+24 VFRVPEGDDLAE

-49 DTAQIYRNEES
+49 DTAQVYRNEES
-60 VGRGIRAAIA
+60 VGRGIRAAID

-96 TAYDSSLEKLGLE
+96 AAYDSSLEKLGLD
-109 YLDLYLIHWPGIDK
+109 YLDLYLVHWPGIDT
-123 NHVEAYK
+123 NYVGVYK
-130 ALEKIYQDG
+130 ALEKVYKDG

-153 LENLLKETTV
+153 LEHLLKETSV
-163 IPVINQIEFHPHLT
+163 VPVINQIEFHPHLT
-177 QEEVR
+177 QEKVR
-182 AYCKENGIQVEAW
+182 AFCKERGIQAEAW
-195 SPLMNGTLLEE
+195 SPLMNGSLLEE
-206 ALIQELAVKYSKTPA
+206 SLIQKLASKYGKTPA

-245 TENLNVF
+245 TENLKVF
-252 DFSLMGEEMTKLDAL
+252 DFALTEEEMAQLDAL